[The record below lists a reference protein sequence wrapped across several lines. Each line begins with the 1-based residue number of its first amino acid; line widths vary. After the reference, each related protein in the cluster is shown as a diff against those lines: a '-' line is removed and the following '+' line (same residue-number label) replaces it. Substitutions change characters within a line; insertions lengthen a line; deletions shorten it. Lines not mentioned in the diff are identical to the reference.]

1 MKNKSYLVII
11 LSLLFLYSCSSSKK
25 TVQRNQSLN
34 GQWEIT
40 ETNSGDVIPKS
51 FPSSIQVPSFIDL
64 AKPAFPKL
72 NFPKDSTRFFWYRKE
87 FTINHK
93 NAEIVELELRKVKY
107 GAHVFVNGKKV
118 GVQNIGFSSVRMNIK
133 DFLNID
139 GEKNELIIRVGTREN
154 LPTTVISGADFEK
167 KTFFPGIF
175 DNVNLLLKNT
185 PYIEN
190 VQIASDINKNLIK
203 AYVEIK
209 RSNAEPFSINYQ
221 IVEHKSQKVVK
232 KGTAKFSND
241 VVVKN
246 SAELEIPIEKYELWS
261 PESPF
266 LYELKLATD
275 SDQETTRFG
284 MRSFTVDNQNKQ
296 FLLNNKPYFMLGTN
310 VATYRF
316 FEDENRGYLP
326 WNEEWVRKLFTQ
338 FKSMNWNS
346 FRFHV
351 GPAPDFWYDLADE
364 MGLLIQDEYAVWYG
378 KGGLSSL
385 DKKITVD
392 QLALEYERWMRD
404 RWNHPSIVIFDA
416 QNETLSK
423 NTGPAYERVRGLDHS
438 NRPWDNGYTRPMR
451 ETDIIEAHPYLFYPY
466 HLKDAKV
473 PEDGIMKTLLGKV
486 RMPSNDPNEQDPA
499 ADGKRYEN
507 AVLLNEYGWLWLNR
521 DGSPTTLSENVYKLL
536 FKEAKTPDDY
546 FRVYSQTMAALTE
559 YWRAHKKVAGILHF
573 AGLTYS
579 RPQEPRGET
588 SDCFK
593 DLQSL
598 EFNENFLKY
607 VKPSFSKVAL
617 MADTWEK
624 EYKLGQKLDLPIY
637 VINDDATTWKG
648 NLKIA
653 LFQNET
659 QIKEWNI
666 ASEVLNNTVK
676 VENTTIE
683 LPNEIGKFQLRVSLN
698 FNGEEVTS
706 YRNINITEIK

>member
-1 MKNKSYLVII
+1 MKNTAHLIII
-11 LSLLFLYSCSSSKK
+11 LSILFLCSCSSSKK

-40 ETNSGDVIPKS
+40 ETSSGENIPKS
-51 FPSSIQVPSFIDL
+51 FTSSIQVPSFIDL
-64 AKPAFPKL
+64 AKPSFPKL
-72 NFPKDSTRFFWYRKE
+72 NYPKDTNRFFWYRKE
-87 FTINHK
+87 FTVNHK

-133 DFLNID
+133 DFLKKDN
-139 GEKNELIIRVGTREN
+139 ETNELVIRVGTREN
-154 LPTTVISGADFEK
+154 LPDTLISGADFEK

-175 DNVNLLLKNT
+175 DDVRLLLKSP

-190 VQIASDINKNLIK
+190 VQIVPDINKNLIK
-203 AYVEIK
+203 AFVEIK
-209 RSNAEPFSINYQ
+209 RNRISPFTINYQ
-221 IVEHKSQKVVK
+221 VIEHKSQKVVK
-232 KGTAKFSND
+232 SGSTKISND
-241 VVVKN
+241 LVVKN
-246 SAELEIPIEKYELWS
+246 ILELKIPFENFKLWS

-275 SDQETTRFG
+275 SDTEATRFG
-284 MRSFTVDNQNKQ
+284 MRSFTVDNENKQ

-310 VATYRF
+310 VAIYRF

-392 QLALEYERWMRD
+392 QLALEYEHWLRD

-423 NTGPAYERVRGLDHS
+423 ITGPALEKARVLDHS
-438 NRPWDNGYTRPMR
+438 NRPWDNGYTRPTR

-473 PEDGIMKTLLGKV
+473 PEEGIMKALFGKV
-486 RMPSNDPNEQDPA
+486 RMPSNDPNEQDPS
-499 ADGKRYEN
+499 ADGKPYKN

-536 FKEAKTPDDY
+536 FKEAKTPEEH
-546 FRVYSQTMAALTE
+546 FVVYSQTMAALTE

-598 EFNENFLKY
+598 EFNENFIKY
-607 VKPSFSKVAL
+607 VKPAFSKVAI
-617 MADTWEK
+617 MVDAWEK
-624 EYKLGQKLDLPIY
+624 EYKVGQKLVLPIY

-648 NLKIA
+648 KLKIA
-653 LFQNET
+653 LFNNEE
-659 QIKEWNI
+659 KVNEWTI
-666 ASEVLNNTVK
+666 STEVKNNTVK
-676 VENTTIE
+676 IENTSIE
-683 LPNEIGKFQLRVSLN
+683 LPNSIGKYQLRVSLI
-698 FNGEEVTS
+698 FNNEEVAS
-706 YRNINITEIK
+706 YRNLNIFF